1 MESKWEYG
9 FLSKCQSKRLPCS
22 FEPWESIVNNLPA
35 LMKEHQLRDKVHHL
49 SLLTVD
55 ESSLLTEEDWQR
67 TYCVITFISQAY
79 IAQSGEGDPC
89 TSLPKQLAIPWT
101 AASSH
106 FGLPPSP
113 NYAAFVLWN
122 WHLKNPDESLSTDNF
137 EVALSFTGG
146 KDEAGFY
153 IIHMRIELAAA
164 PGIKAVVA
172 CIEAIKKDDQEEVM
186 CCLKIVTDCISSITD
201 IIKEVR
207 EKCKPHVFYHELRV
221 LFSGSKEGI
230 KYEGTSDTSMRKYPG
245 VSGIQSSVIPLFDI
259 FLGIKL
265 EEDNEA
271 KKFLDKVRDHMPY
284 NHRQFLSKVNEDYS
298 RSNLRAYVQ
307 QLHSSNSALTKA
319 YNSCVKELLV
329 FRQEHFKVVTSFIF
343 NQSEGTTTDGTA
355 GSSIGSFLKTIKE
368 TNKSAELPE

>member
-9 FLSKCQSKRLPCS
+9 FLSKCQSKRLPSS
-22 FEPWESIVNNLPA
+22 FEPLESIAENLPT

-49 SLLTVD
+49 PLLTVN

-67 TYCVITFISQAY
+67 AYSVVTFISQAY
-79 IAQSGEGDPC
+79 INQKGEGDLC

-101 AASSH
+101 AVSSH

-122 WHLKNPDESLSTDNF
+122 WCLKNPDKPLSTDNF

-153 IIHMRIELAAA
+153 LIHMHIEFAAA

-172 CIEAIKKDDQEEVM
+172 CIEAIKKDDEQEVIH
-186 CCLKIVTDCISSITD
+186 CLKIVTDSISSITS
-201 IIKEVR
+201 ILKETR
-207 EKCKPHVFYHELRV
+207 DNCKPHVFFNELRV

-259 FLGIKL
+259 FLGIEL
-265 EEDNEA
+265 DEGNEA
-271 KKFLDKVRDHMPY
+271 KKFLDEVRDHMPY
-284 NHRQFLSKVNEDYS
+284 NHRQFLSKMNEDYS
-298 RSNLRAYVQ
+298 HFNLRAYIQ
-307 QLHSSNSALTKA
+307 QLHSSNSPLTKA

-343 NQSEGTTTDGTA
+343 NQSEGSITEGTG
-355 GSSIGSFLKTIKE
+355 GSSIGSFLKKIKE
-368 TNKSAELPE
+368 TNKLAELPE